1 MGFGERSTPTYLD
14 PPLKRSL
21 LPTAPTGANV
31 IVLAELQS
39 FTHGKRLP
47 AIMRSR
53 FVRPDSVQPVYEGVV
68 LTRPAMETF
77 GSDML
82 L

>member
-1 MGFGERSTPTYLD
+1 MKS
-14 PPLKRSL
+14 SL
-21 LPTAPTGANV
+21 LPTAPTGASV

-39 FTHGKRLP
+39 FTHGKRFP

-53 FVRPDSVQPVYEGVV
+53 FVRPDSVQPMYEGVV
-68 LTRPAMETF
+68 LTRPALATF